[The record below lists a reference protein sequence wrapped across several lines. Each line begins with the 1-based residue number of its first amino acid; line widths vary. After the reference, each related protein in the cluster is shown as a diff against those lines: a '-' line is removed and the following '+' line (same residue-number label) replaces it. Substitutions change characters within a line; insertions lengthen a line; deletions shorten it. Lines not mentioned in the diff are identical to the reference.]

1 MSMAKCP
8 WCGGVVFFNITD
20 YMKGNRQVGFKFE
33 LECGRCKARKN
44 GKYEIIWELK
54 PDGTLVC
61 VRDDRNEA
69 EKDWNMR
76 YIGA

>member
-1 MSMAKCP
+1 MRQYKIREYKQRS
-8 WCGGVVFFNITD
+8 
-20 YMKGNRQVGFKFE
+20 RQVGFGFE
-33 LECGRCKARKN
+33 LECGKCKARKN
-44 GKYEIIWELK
+44 EKYEIIWELK
-54 PDGTLVC
+54 PDGTLIC